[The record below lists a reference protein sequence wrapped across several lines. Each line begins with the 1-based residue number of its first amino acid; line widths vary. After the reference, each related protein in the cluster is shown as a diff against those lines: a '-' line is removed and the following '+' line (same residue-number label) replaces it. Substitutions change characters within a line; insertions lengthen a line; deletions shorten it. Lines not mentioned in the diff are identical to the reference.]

1 MGGEVKWGLCAVI
14 TEVAGSAGFGA
25 VEDLSIAVELLNGAV
40 TGRFPTRLYRS
51 YRPARTVAFTMRERH
66 LPGFAA
72 AWEAASASGF
82 TPVLRRTG
90 GRVAAYDHSCLVI
103 DIIEPADNQ
112 HAHRD
117 SFGRLAV
124 AIAGTLRG
132 LEVDARIGPVPGEYC
147 PGEFSVGAR
156 GLVKLVGI
164 AQRVSRDFRLISCVV
179 AIDPAPHL
187 AQVLALV
194 NAELAFDWN
203 PETCGSVVAEN
214 ATLRFDTVESALR
227 VAIAPGI
234 SSAHLDWGVTRRL
247 HSDLLNGISYNE

>member
-1 MGGEVKWGLCAVI
+1 MI
-14 TEVAGSAGFGA
+14 TEVAGSGGFGA
-25 VEDLSIAVELLNGAV
+25 VEDLSISVELLNGAV
-40 TGRFPTRLYRS
+40 TGYFPERLYRS

-103 DIIEPADNQ
+103 DVIEPATNQ

-117 SFGRLAV
+117 SFGRVAV
-124 AIAGTLRG
+124 AIAETLRG
-132 LEVDARIGPVPGEYC
+132 LGVDARVGPVPGEYC

-156 GLVKLVGI
+156 GRVKLVGI
-164 AQRVSRDFRLISCVV
+164 AQRVARDFRLISCVV
-179 AIDPAPHL
+179 AVDPAPQI
-187 AQVLALV
+187 AEVLARV
-194 NAELAFDWN
+194 NAELAFEWN

-214 ATLRFDTVESALR
+214 ATLRFHTVESALR
-227 VAIAPGI
+227 VALAPELA
-234 SSAHLDWGVTRRL
+234 SAFLDWGERKVYTRS
-247 HSDLLNGISYNE
+247 H

>member
-1 MGGEVKWGLCAVI
+1 MI
-14 TEVAGSAGFGA
+14 SEVAGSDGFGA
-25 VEDLSIAVELLNGAV
+25 VEDLAISVELLNGAA
-40 TGRFPTRLYRS
+40 TGVFPDRLYRS

-72 AWEAASASGF
+72 AWDAASSSGF

-103 DIIEPADNQ
+103 DLIEPANNQ
-112 HAHRD
+112 QAHRD
-117 SFGRLAV
+117 SFGRIAH
-124 AIAGTLRG
+124 AIAEALCG
-132 LEVDARIGPVPGEYC
+132 LDVDARVGPVPGEYC

-179 AIDPAPHL
+179 AVDPAPHL

-194 NAELAFDWN
+194 NEELAFEWD

-214 ATLRFDTVESALR
+214 AALRFDTVESALR

-234 SSAHLDWGVTRRL
+234 SPAHLDWGATRRL
-247 HSDLLNGISYNE
+247 HSDSMNGNSHIE